1 MVTTPPTTPTP
12 LPTPP
17 ADCQWGRYNVN
28 YIEADGETASVG
40 HLRPPTPLIDPSGSV
55 LLSPPPLQA
64 PQAEDER
71 DVEVMRLKRHSS
83 DVTASR
89 TTRANQ
95 SPGVG
100 ANNSSRL
107 TASSASSKLRSNSN
121 RITRRKSEVASS
133 PIAAVARNQL
143 QQQNKQQH
151 LKASVGATLSL
162 PPTTTTT
169 SCLRHQDNN
178 GTAICSSPV
187 GTNVILLNKNRPST
201 HCKRVAFSDAPSVIW
216 TDRSSPTAAVVILN
230 SGQHQ
235 VISAPGS
242 SRFTSASKKCLVDLV
257 GLEGGGTTST
267 DASASGANNSP
278 SPSSS
283 SVVVAESEVLTPKE
297 RRRRKVVMA
306 VVCTTF
312 ILLTASALFVLITL
326 FNASAIDEAG
336 SLTLIFS
343 YCLLFNAQAQSSRYQ
358 ETSRK
363 LKTFIDVSLFCH
375 LNRQNRFFSSRGE
388 IGIIHQILILA
399 APRERLSGLLSF
411 PPRSS

>member
-1 MVTTPPTTPTP
+1 MVTTPPTT
-12 LPTPP
+12 PTPP

-28 YIEADGETASVG
+28 YIEADGETPSVVSVG

-55 LLSPPPLQA
+55 LLSPPPLQ
-64 PQAEDER
+64 DDH

-162 PPTTTTT
+162 PPTTTT

-187 GTNVILLNKNRPST
+187 GTDVILLNKNRPST
-201 HCKRVAFSDAPSVIW
+201 HCKRVAF
-216 TDRSSPTAAVVILN
+216 
-230 SGQHQ
+230 
-235 VISAPGS
+235 
-242 SRFTSASKKCLVDLV
+242 
-257 GLEGGGTTST
+257 
-267 DASASGANNSP
+267 
-278 SPSSS
+278 
-283 SVVVAESEVLTPKE
+283 
-297 RRRRKVVMA
+297 
-306 VVCTTF
+306 
-312 ILLTASALFVLITL
+312 
-326 FNASAIDEAG
+326 
-336 SLTLIFS
+336 
-343 YCLLFNAQAQSSRYQ
+343 
-358 ETSRK
+358 
-363 LKTFIDVSLFCH
+363 
-375 LNRQNRFFSSRGE
+375 
-388 IGIIHQILILA
+388 
-399 APRERLSGLLSF
+399 
-411 PPRSS
+411 